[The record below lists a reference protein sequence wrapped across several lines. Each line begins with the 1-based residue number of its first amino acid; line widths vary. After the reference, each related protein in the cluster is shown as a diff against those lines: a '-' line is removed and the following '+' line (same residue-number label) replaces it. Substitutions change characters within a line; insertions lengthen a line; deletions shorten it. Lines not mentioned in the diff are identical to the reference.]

1 MIRTVDLRGKP
12 LDKAGYQ
19 ELLPRATLDVASAMV
34 AIAPILQRVKAGT
47 EADLIALAEEF
58 DGTTPASIR
67 VPQSALD
74 EALRNLDP
82 KIRAALEKS
91 ALRIRKVH
99 EDQRRSES
107 TTKVVDGGT
116 VTERWVP
123 VDRVGLYV
131 PGGRAVYPSSVMM
144 NVIPAQ
150 IAQVSSIAVA
160 SPPQKEFAGL
170 PHPTI
175 LATCAL
181 LGITEVYAVGGA
193 QAIALFA

>member
-99 EDQRRSES
+99 EDQRRSEKHYQS
-107 TTKVVDGGT
+107 
-116 VTERWVP
+116 
-123 VDRVGLYV
+123 
-131 PGGRAVYPSSVMM
+131 
-144 NVIPAQ
+144 
-150 IAQVSSIAVA
+150 
-160 SPPQKEFAGL
+160 
-170 PHPTI
+170 
-175 LATCAL
+175 C
-181 LGITEVYAVGGA
+181 
-193 QAIALFA
+193 